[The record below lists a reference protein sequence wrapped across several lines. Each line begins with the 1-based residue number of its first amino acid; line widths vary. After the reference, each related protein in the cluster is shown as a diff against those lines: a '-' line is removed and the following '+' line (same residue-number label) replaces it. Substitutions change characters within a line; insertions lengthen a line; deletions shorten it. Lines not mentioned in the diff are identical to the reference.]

1 MVKLIKVFYGE
12 KGMGK
17 SKMMVDMANEHA
29 SQKKGDVVFIDDSN
43 DLMYK
48 LKHQIRFTDISD
60 YPVKGSVPLFAF
72 ICGIISQNYDIEG
85 IFIDGLTYIVKES
98 TDKLGGFFNAIEKLS
113 NRFNI
118 HFFLSI
124 NGKQEDMPEFLKA
137 YV

>member
-1 MVKLIKVFYGE
+1 
-12 KGMGK
+12 MGK
-17 SKMMVDMANEHA
+17 SKMMIDMANEHA

-48 LKHQIRFTDISD
+48 LKHQIRFTNISD
-60 YPVKGSVPLFAF
+60 YPVVGSTPLFAF

-98 TDKLGGFFNAIEKLS
+98 IHQMEGFFNDIFKLS
-113 NRFNI
+113 KKYNI
-118 HFFLSI
+118 HFVLSI
-124 NGKQEDMPEFLKA
+124 NGKLDEMPDYLRQ